1 MKHSPVL
8 MLGLATLILSNAS
21 AAFAKE
27 PLTRESLSFNP
38 LPANQS
44 VAYTTAKPT
53 TDLPSPIE
61 MAKPPSDRSMPPKQP
76 DNSPNLPRFES
87 PPFQSDA
94 ADASLPRSELGNDY
108 SSSKPS
114 ASAPATEATS
124 DQVSPFELPDHLTD
138 ADLFEV
144 VPEPAIE
151 TDSFGSDTVSQPD
164 PSLEF
169 ETAPELDVLPSAELP
184 KFDRFNDQTDHSTRK
199 VASSPVVQSESPDH
213 LFAVESIGLNF
224 DLPSHVN
231 LSRSTPQTV
240 ASSTPVVSSLPSKSD
255 EISVKNNSLDRLF
268 KGDSDSL
275 VAVAVGSAEGTRTP
289 DGGKNSAY
297 QGHTDPGNGVWNL
310 GSFSYQ
316 HGANSPEEADAK
328 QLARLRSQSQTILD
342 KAAARGLELSLE
354 EKLNAIDLANQAPK
368 AALDE
373 YGGYID
379 WLADARASGLGGNEA
394 ILWARVHSF
403 LDPYTQTW
411 NAPGLGNSEER
422 ITSDQERRM
431 LAIAKAIA
439 TYVQDLANQP
449 SRP

>member
-8 MLGLATLILSNAS
+8 MLGLAILILSNAS
-21 AAFAKE
+21 AASARE
-27 PLTRESLSFNP
+27 PLTFDPTPTHQSLT
-38 LPANQS
+38 
-44 VAYTTAKPT
+44 YTTAKPT

-61 MAKPPSDRSMPPKQP
+61 TAKAPIDRSRQSQQP
-76 DNSPNLPRFES
+76 DHSPNLSLFEL
-87 PPFQSDA
+87 PPFQSDV
-94 ADASLPRSELGNDY
+94 ADASLTRSELDSDY
-108 SSSKPS
+108 SSSKPA
-114 ASAPATEATS
+114 ASIPDTEIALEAA
-124 DQVSPFELPDHLTD
+124 SPFELPDHLTD
-138 ADLFEV
+138 ADLFEA
-144 VPEPAIE
+144 VPKQAIE
-151 TDSFGSDTVSQPD
+151 TDSFKSDAVSPAD
-164 PSLEF
+164 PGIEF
-169 ETAPELDVLPSAELP
+169 ETASELEVLPSLESP
-184 KFDRFNDQTDHSTRK
+184 QSDRFNEPADSQSSS
-199 VASSPVVQSESPDH
+199 VAASSVVKSASPDY
-213 LFAVESIGLNF
+213 LSSVESIGLNF
-224 DLPSHVN
+224 DPPSPVN
-231 LSRSTPQTV
+231 SSLSDARPV
-240 ASSTPVVSSLPSKSD
+240 ASPVPIASSLSPKSD
-255 EISVKNNSLDRLF
+255 QIAVKDDLLDQLF

-328 QLARLRSQSQTILD
+328 QLARLRSQTQTILD
-342 KAAARGLELSLE
+342 KAAAKGLELSLE

-422 ITSDQERRM
+422 ITGDQERRI

-439 TYVQDLANQP
+439 TYAYATRDVW
-449 SRP
+449 

>member
-8 MLGLATLILSNAS
+8 MLGLAILILSNAS
-21 AAFAKE
+21 AASARE
-27 PLTRESLSFNP
+27 PLTFDP
-38 LPANQS
+38 ITFDPPPTNQS
-44 VAYTTAKPT
+44 VTYTTAKPT
-53 TDLPSPIE
+53 TDLPSSIETAKAPI
-61 MAKPPSDRSMPPKQP
+61 DRSRQSQHP
-76 DNSPNLPRFES
+76 DHSPNLPLFEL
-87 PPFQSDA
+87 PPFQSDPSNA
-94 ADASLPRSELGNDY
+94 RLARSEPDSDY
-108 SSSKPS
+108 SSSTKPA
-114 ASAPATEATS
+114 ASIPDTEVALDAT
-124 DQVSPFELPDHLTD
+124 SPFELPDHLTD
-138 ADLFEV
+138 ADLFEA
-144 VPEPAIE
+144 VPEQAIE
-151 TDSFGSDTVSQPD
+151 TDSFKSAAVSPAD
-164 PSLEF
+164 SGIEF
-169 ETAPELDVLPSAELP
+169 ETAPELEVLPSLESS
-184 KFDRFNDQTDHSTRK
+184 KSDRLNQPADSQSGS
-199 VASSPVVQSESPDH
+199 VAASSVVKSES
-213 LFAVESIGLNF
+213 LGYLSSVESIGLNF
-224 DLPSHVN
+224 DPPNPANSS
-231 LSRSTPQTV
+231 LSDAQPV
-240 ASSTPVVSSLPSKSD
+240 ASSVPIASSLSPKSD
-255 EISVKNNSLDRLF
+255 QIAVKDDLLDQLF

-328 QLARLRSQSQTILD
+328 QLARLRSQAQTILD
-342 KAAARGLELSLE
+342 KAAAKGLELSLE

-368 AALDE
+368 AALDQ

-422 ITSDQERRM
+422 ITSDQERRI

-439 TYVQDLANQP
+439 TYAYATRDVW
-449 SRP
+449 